1 MPQHWFLSIR
11 IATSRIHLKPAM
23 VLAAVVVELE
33 AHVAEDYEE
42 GEAEADEEVLLARE
56 HAALLHHARHQR
68 VDVQRLQQH
77 EREARREEVLRA
89 DRDHLEQR

>member
-1 MPQHWFLSIR
+1 
-11 IATSRIHLKPAM
+11 M
-23 VLAAVVVELE
+23 VLAAIVVELE

-42 GEAEADEEVLLARE
+42 GEAEAHEEVLLARE
-56 HAALLHHARHQR
+56 HATLLHHARHQR

-89 DRDHLEQR
+89 DWDHLEQG